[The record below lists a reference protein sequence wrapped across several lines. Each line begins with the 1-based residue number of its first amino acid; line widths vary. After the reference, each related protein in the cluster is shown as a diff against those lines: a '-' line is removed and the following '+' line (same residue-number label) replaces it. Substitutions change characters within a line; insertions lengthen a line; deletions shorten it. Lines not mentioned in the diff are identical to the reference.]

1 MENLG
6 ETFVDGR
13 IINLDSTSKEDLQSY
28 LSKVRE
34 SKKLYKEKL
43 NNFLEEIYS

>member
-6 ETFVDGR
+6 ELFIDRR
-13 IINLDSTSKEDLQSY
+13 IINLNSASKEDLEGY
-28 LSKVRE
+28 LNKVRE
-34 SKKLYKEKL
+34 NKKLYKEKL

>member
-6 ETFVDGR
+6 ELFIDGR
-13 IINLDSTSKEDLQSY
+13 IVNLNSASKEDIESY

-34 SKKLYKEKL
+34 NKKLYKEKL